1 MLQKTGKYVQQVKRF
16 LTVDMWRLSPKDVSP
31 LKYLFVSI
39 TKKLYLT
46 ISFFF
51 SKGTGGQASSLTYST
66 LLAIVPILAV
76 VFGIAS
82 GFGFSKYIE
91 EWFRTALS
99 GQPQVA
105 DSIILFVESYLQHT
119 HSGIILGVGLIFMLG
134 TVVNLTRNI
143 EQTFNAIWQVKQER
157 DVFRTITDYLAMFFI
172 IPIIIVLV
180 SGISIFITTFV
191 DRTQE
196 YILLQPF
203 LKTIIYVM
211 PYVLMSLAFTG
222 LYIFMPNTHVKF
234 MSAVIPGILAGVAMQ
249 FLQLFYVNGQIL
261 LSSYNAIY
269 GSFAALPLF
278 MLWMQ
283 ISWSICLFGA
293 QLCYTNQNLEDFAF
307 LANPDEI
314 SHRYRLMLS
323 IVLMEKISKRF
334 AEGKK
339 PYTALELK
347 LETNIPIRVTNDL
360 LYNLAKANL
369 INPSVNGASSDGELF
384 YQPAET
390 LENITVGALVD
401 RLEALGTWRFSFDL
415 HQQIESETW
424 KKILHL
430 RKSYLNDLRQIP
442 IKDL

>member
-51 SKGTGGQASSLTYST
+51 SKGTGDHASSLTYST

-99 GQPQVA
+99 AQPQAA
-105 DSIILFVESYLQHT
+105 DSIILFVQSYLQHT

-134 TVVNLTRNI
+134 TVLNLTRNI

-157 DVFRTITDYLAMFFI
+157 DVFRTITGYLAMFFI

-180 SGISIFITTFV
+180 SGISIFITAFV

-196 YILLQPF
+196 YIILQPF

-234 MSAVIPGILAGVAMQ
+234 KSAVIPGILAGVAMQ

>member
-91 EWFRTALS
+91 QWFRTALS

-180 SGISIFITTFV
+180 SGISIFITAFV

-196 YILLQPF
+196 YIILQPF

-211 PYVLMSLAFTG
+211 PYVLMSWAFTG

-234 MSAVIPGILAGVAMQ
+234 KSAVIPGILAGVAMQ

>member
-91 EWFRTALS
+91 QWFRTALS

-180 SGISIFITTFV
+180 SGISIFITAFV

-234 MSAVIPGILAGVAMQ
+234 KSAVIPGILAGVAMQ